1 VWAVHWST
9 ATDAKQAIE
18 AARKAL
24 PALAETHY
32 YARGV
37 LLLALTLSLQVNGQ
51 AALAEPMLAAALA
64 QAELSTL
71 GGAALLRPLLCL
83 MSLHFAEGNIGIATQ
98 VAQIL
103 LRRATETNSWFDLQT
118 AHLALGFAAYETNDL
133 PAAIEHFRH
142 GADLRHAG
150 NVRAG
155 HECLVGLVLSY
166 HALRRTDAVKA
177 TLAQLADYHADV
189 GSSMLAA
196 EAISLQRRCGLLGA
210 GSGGGDFRRRGVSVH
225 MSIWFGWLEVPALTE
240 VRLALAAGQGR
251 NLAPVESALRQLWE
265 VAVELNKP
273 TYQVALLALKAVLQQ
288 QMGRKGAALETLRQ
302 ALAIGEERGY
312 VRSVVDAG
320 PQLEPLLAELA
331 ILQPSAYLERVR
343 AALDVRPKIQ
353 GGKESVTPITRVAIP
368 LTRREREVLALLGQY
383 RTDREIAETLVI
395 SPLTVRT
402 HIENLSSKL
411 SANGRRAIVNQ
422 AREKGLLA

>member
-1 VWAVHWST
+1 
-9 ATDAKQAIE
+9 
-18 AARKAL
+18 
-24 PALAETHY
+24 
-32 YARGV
+32 
-37 LLLALTLSLQVNGQ
+37 
-51 AALAEPMLAAALA
+51 
-64 QAELSTL
+64 
-71 GGAALLRPLLCL
+71 
-83 MSLHFAEGNIGIATQ
+83 
-98 VAQIL
+98 
-103 LRRATETNSWFDLQT
+103 
-118 AHLALGFAAYETNDL
+118 
-133 PAAIEHFRH
+133 
-142 GADLRHAG
+142 
-150 NVRAG
+150 
-155 HECLVGLVLSY
+155 
-166 HALRRTDAVKA
+166 
-177 TLAQLADYHADV
+177 
-189 GSSMLAA
+189 
-196 EAISLQRRCGLLGA
+196 
-210 GSGGGDFRRRGVSVH
+210 
-225 MSIWFGWLEVPALTE
+225 
-240 VRLALAAGQGR
+240 
-251 NLAPVESALRQLWE
+251 LWE